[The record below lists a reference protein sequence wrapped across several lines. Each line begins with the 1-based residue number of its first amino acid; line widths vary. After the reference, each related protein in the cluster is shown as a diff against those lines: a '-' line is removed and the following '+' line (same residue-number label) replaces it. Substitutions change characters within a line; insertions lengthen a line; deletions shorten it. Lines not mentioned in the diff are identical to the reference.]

1 MNVEPVVQPK
11 AAPHCIQGRA
21 LRGRIQAPQRWGA
34 EDAGIIG
41 DWSEGR
47 RLPPLIKRFMLF
59 AEVRDLYDPDCRI
72 QMC

>member
-1 MNVEPVVQPK
+1 MTGNCHVRFLGEGATAVPFPY
-11 AAPHCIQGRA
+11 PT
-21 LRGRIQAPQRWGA
+21 PQRWGA

-41 DWSEGR
+41 GWSEGR
-47 RLPPLIKRFMLF
+47 RLPPLIERFMLF

>member
-1 MNVEPVVQPK
+1 MPFPY
-11 AAPHCIQGRA
+11 PT
-21 LRGRIQAPQRWGA
+21 PQRWGA

-41 DWSEGR
+41 GWSEGR
-47 RLPPLIKRFMLF
+47 RLPPLIERFMLF